1 MKLFVKNIHPEVNE
15 LELESLFAVHGE
27 ILSTKIIYDRADWS
41 SKGFGFIEFAKKP
54 DALKAIEAMNGK
66 EHRGKALEVKEA
78 VEKKGRFDK
87 ID

>member
-1 MKLFVKNIHPEVNE
+1 MKLFVKNIHPDINEVM
-15 LELESLFAVHGE
+15 LESLFAVHGE
-27 ILSTKIIYDRADWS
+27 ILSTKIIYDRADWT
-41 SKGFGFIEFAKKP
+41 SKGFGFIEFEKKE

-66 EHRGKALEVKEA
+66 ELKGKALEVKEA

>member
-1 MKLFVKNIHPEVNE
+1 MKLFVKNIHSDVNE
-15 LELESLFAVHGE
+15 VELEGIFAVYGE

-41 SKGFGFIEFAKKP
+41 SKGFGFVEFEKKA

-66 EHRGKALEVKEA
+66 ELRGKPLEVKEA
-78 VEKKGRFDK
+78 VEKKSRFDK